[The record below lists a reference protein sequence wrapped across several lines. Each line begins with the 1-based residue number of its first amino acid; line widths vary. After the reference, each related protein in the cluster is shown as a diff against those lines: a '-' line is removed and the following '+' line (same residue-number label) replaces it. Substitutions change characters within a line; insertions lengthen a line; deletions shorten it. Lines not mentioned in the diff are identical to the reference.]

1 MLPCPSLGGVQWVT
15 WSSLPEVLHV
25 LVAALAR
32 RGVALVVHRH
42 VCLPAG
48 MQVLLVLVVLVVL
61 LAVVLVVVV
70 MLLVVLP
77 PLLRVQVLLVLLLL
91 LLLRVVLVPV
101 VRCPPTAP
109 ASTTPASSFSM
120 VLLLARIPALLDG
133 FGDFWLSRS
142 LHGAPSPS
150 L

>member
-1 MLPCPSLGGVQWVT
+1 MLPCPGLGGFQWVP

-32 RGVALVVHRH
+32 RGVAVALMVHRH
-42 VCLPAG
+42 VCLLPG
-48 MQVLLVLVVLVVL
+48 MQVLLVLVVLLV
-61 LAVVLVVVV
+61 VVLVVVV
-70 MLLVVLP
+70 MLRVVLP
-77 PLLRVQVLLVLLLL
+77 PLLRVQVLLILLL

-101 VRCPPTAP
+101 LRCSPIAP
-109 ASTTPASSFSM
+109 ASTTPSPSFSM

-133 FGDFWLSRS
+133 FGDFWLSGS

-150 L
+150 V